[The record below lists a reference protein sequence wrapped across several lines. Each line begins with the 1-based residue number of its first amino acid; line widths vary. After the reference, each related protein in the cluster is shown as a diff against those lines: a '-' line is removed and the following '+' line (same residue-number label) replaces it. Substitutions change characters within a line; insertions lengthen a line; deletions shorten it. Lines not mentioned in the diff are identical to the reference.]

1 MGICNIGGVEIVG
14 EVIILDKQKADYLL
28 SMGFKYIERI
38 IDNRKTYVFI
48 QTPQLMKELTSHY
61 DASSFFINKNVCF

>member
-1 MGICNIGGVEIVG
+1 MGE
-14 EVIILDKQKADYLL
+14 IILLEKEKADHLL

-38 IDNRKTYVFI
+38 IGNRKTYVFI

>member
-14 EVIILDKQKADYLL
+14 EIILLEKEKADHLL

-48 QTPQLMKELTSHY
+48 QTPKLMKELTSHY

>member
-1 MGICNIGGVEIVG
+1 MGE
-14 EVIILDKQKADYLL
+14 IILLEKEKADHLL

-38 IDNRKTYVFI
+38 IDDKKTYVFI
-48 QTPQLMKELTSHY
+48 QTPELMKELTSHY

>member
-1 MGICNIGGVEIVG
+1 MGE
-14 EVIILDKQKADYLL
+14 IILLEKDKADHLL

-38 IDNRKTYVFI
+38 IDNRKVYVFI
-48 QTPQLMKELTSHY
+48 QTPELMKELPSHY

>member
-1 MGICNIGGVEIVG
+1 MGE
-14 EVIILDKQKADYLL
+14 IILLEKEKANHLL

>member
-1 MGICNIGGVEIVG
+1 MGE
-14 EVIILDKQKADYLL
+14 IILLEKDKADHLL

-38 IDNRKTYVFI
+38 IDNRKVYVFI
-48 QTPQLMKELTSHY
+48 QTPELMKELTSHY

>member
-1 MGICNIGGVEIVG
+1 MGE
-14 EVIILDKQKADYLL
+14 IILLEKEKADHLL

>member
-1 MGICNIGGVEIVG
+1 MGE
-14 EVIILDKQKADYLL
+14 IILLEKEKADHLL

-38 IDNRKTYVFI
+38 IDGRQAYVFI
-48 QTPQLMKELTSHY
+48 QTPKLMKELTSHY

>member
-14 EVIILDKQKADYLL
+14 EVIILEKEKADHLL

-48 QTPQLMKELTSHY
+48 QTPKLMKELTSHY

>member
-1 MGICNIGGVEIVG
+1 MGE
-14 EVIILDKQKADYLL
+14 IILLEKGKADHLL

>member
-1 MGICNIGGVEIVG
+1 MGE
-14 EVIILDKQKADYLL
+14 IILLEKEKADHLH

-38 IDNRKTYVFI
+38 IDNKKAYVFI
-48 QTPQLMKELTSHY
+48 QTPELMKELTSHY

>member
-1 MGICNIGGVEIVG
+1 MVIDIGEI
-14 EVIILDKQKADYLL
+14 ILLDKQKADYLL

-48 QTPQLMKELTSHY
+48 QTPQLMKELSSHY

>member
-14 EVIILDKQKADYLL
+14 EVIILEKEKADHLL

-38 IDNRKTYVFI
+38 IDGRQAYVFI
-48 QTPQLMKELTSHY
+48 QTPKLMKELTSHY

>member
-1 MGICNIGGVEIVG
+1 MGE
-14 EVIILDKQKADYLL
+14 IILLETEKADHLL

-38 IDNRKTYVFI
+38 IDNRKVYVFI
-48 QTPQLMKELTSHY
+48 QTPELMKELTSHY

>member
-1 MGICNIGGVEIVG
+1 MGE
-14 EVIILDKQKADYLL
+14 IILLEKEKADHLL
-28 SMGFKYIERI
+28 SMGFKYIELI

>member
-1 MGICNIGGVEIVG
+1 MGE
-14 EVIILDKQKADYLL
+14 IILLEKEKADHLL

-48 QTPQLMKELTSHY
+48 QTPKLMKELSSHY

>member
-1 MGICNIGGVEIVG
+1 MGE
-14 EVIILDKQKADYLL
+14 IILLEKEKADHLL

-38 IDNRKTYVFI
+38 IDNRKVYVFI
-48 QTPQLMKELTSHY
+48 QTPELIKELSSHY

>member
-14 EVIILDKQKADYLL
+14 EVIILEKEKAVHLL

-38 IDNRKTYVFI
+38 IDNRKVYVFI

>member
-1 MGICNIGGVEIVG
+1 MGE
-14 EVIILDKQKADYLL
+14 IILLEQEKADHLL

-38 IDNRKTYVFI
+38 IDSRKTYVFI
-48 QTPQLMKELTSHY
+48 QTPELMKELTSHY